1 MTEAERNKN
10 KMDRAQTKGIRY
22 NLFFGIFN
30 QLVIFALG
38 ILVPRLILVSY
49 GSEANGLLSAVTQI
63 FTYVALLEAGIGNA
77 SVNALYKPIAQKDFY
92 GISHVFSATKKY
104 YRKVTAFY
112 FLCVVVLA
120 AVYPLLANSELS
132 YSTICLV
139 VLFQGLSGAI
149 TFYFAAAY
157 KQLLIADGKN
167 YIVSNINLIVYIL
180 TSAAKI
186 ILMLWGL
193 DIVAVQFF
201 YLIIHCLQVAGY
213 IWWVKRKYPWL
224 KEQKDPSMQVL
235 SQRNAFLVHEASGVV
250 FSSTDVTVLSAFCNL
265 KVASVYAVYNMV
277 FVALNSLINSVNG
290 GLNYL
295 LGHTYAKDREK
306 YVKLHDAYD
315 SLYMAMVF
323 SLISVAYVLMLPFVR
338 LYTADITDIAYV
350 DVWLPVLFVLVQLL
364 SCGRAVS
371 ARLITIAGHAKAT
384 QWRSAAEAVI
394 NLVSSIILVQ
404 WLGIYGVLLGTIIA
418 LLYRCND
425 IIIYANKKI
434 LHRSPM
440 KTYGKLFANFLIFG
454 GIVLLEQMMK
464 ERLFQIDSYLT
475 FGVAGI
481 VCTVISVVLYFG
493 IAIIVDRDIL
503 MLLKR
508 FLHKK

>member
-1 MTEAERNKN
+1 MNTVNMNRLQA
-10 KMDRAQTKGIRY
+10 KGIRN

-30 QLVIFALG
+30 QLIIFALG

-63 FTYVALLEAGIGNA
+63 FTYVGLLEAGIGNA
-77 SVNALYKPIAQKDFY
+77 SVNALYKPITEQDQY
-92 GISHVFSATKKY
+92 EISDIFSATQKY
-104 YRKVTAFY
+104 YRKVTVFY
-112 FLCVVVLA
+112 FLCVIALSG
-120 AVYPLLANSELS
+120 VYPFFAKTTLS
-132 YSTICLV
+132 NTTVALV

-149 TFYFAAAY
+149 TFYFSAAY

-167 YIVSNINLIVYIL
+167 YIVSNINLVVYIL

-186 ILMLWGL
+186 ILMLCGL
-193 DIVAVQFF
+193 DIVAVQFA
-201 YLIIHCLQVAGY
+201 YLVIHCLQVAGY

-224 KEQKDPSMQVL
+224 ANHKKPSMQAL
-235 SQRNAFLVHEASGVV
+235 SQRNAFLVHEMSGVV

-265 KVASVYAVYNMV
+265 KIASVYAVYNMV
-277 FVALNSLINSVNG
+277 FTALNSLINSVNG

-323 SLISVAYVLMLPFVR
+323 SLITVAYVLMLPFIR
-338 LYTADITDIAYV
+338 LYTVDVTDIAYV
-350 DVWLPVLFVLVQLL
+350 DVWLPVLFAIIQFL
-364 SCGRAVS
+364 SCGRSVS

-394 NLVSSIILVQ
+394 NLVCSVVLVQ
-404 WLGIYGVLLGTIIA
+404 WIGIYGVLLGTIIA
-418 LLYRCND
+418 LIYRSND

-434 LHRSPM
+434 LQRSPI
-440 KTYGKLFANFLIFG
+440 KTYGKLLVNLSIFG
-454 GIVLLEQMMK
+454 VVVLLEQLAK
-464 ERLFQIDSYLT
+464 SSLENIDSYLA
-475 FGVAGI
+475 FGIAGLA
-481 VCTVISVVLYFG
+481 CTAISVCLYFG
-493 IAIIVDRDIL
+493 IAILINRDIL
-503 MLLKR
+503 SLIRRFVNQRKR
-508 FLHKK
+508 K

>member
-1 MTEAERNKN
+1 MNRLQA
-10 KMDRAQTKGIRY
+10 KGIRN

-30 QLVIFALG
+30 QLIIFALG

-49 GSEANGLLSAVTQI
+49 GSEANGLLSAVVQI
-63 FTYVALLEAGIGNA
+63 FTYVGLLEAGIGNA
-77 SVNALYKPIAQKDFY
+77 SINALYKPITEQNRFE
-92 GISHVFSATKKY
+92 ISDVFSATQKY
-104 YRKVTAFY
+104 YRKVTVFY
-112 FLCVVVLA
+112 FICVIGLSLA
-120 AVYPLLANSELS
+120 YPFFANTTLDK
-132 YSTICLV
+132 TTVALV

-149 TFYFAAAY
+149 TFYFSAAY

-186 ILMLWGL
+186 LLMLCGWN
-193 DIVAVQFF
+193 IVAVQFA

-213 IWWVKRKYPWL
+213 IWWAKRKYPWL
-224 KEQKDPSMQVL
+224 AYHKNPSMQAL
-235 SQRNAFLVHEASGVV
+235 SQRNAFLVHEISGVV

-265 KVASVYAVYNMV
+265 KIASVYAVYNMV
-277 FVALNSLINSVNG
+277 FTALNSLINSVNG

-323 SLISVAYVLMLPFVR
+323 SLISVAYVLMIPFIR
-338 LYTADITDIAYV
+338 LYTADITDISYV
-350 DVWLPVLFVLVQLL
+350 DTWLPILFAVIQFL

-394 NLVSSIILVQ
+394 NLTSSIILVQ
-404 WLGIYGVLLGTIIA
+404 WIGIYGVLLGTIIA
-418 LLYRCND
+418 LLYRTND

-434 LHRSPM
+434 LKRSPV
-440 KTYGKLFANFLIFG
+440 KTYGKLILNFSVFG
-454 GIVLLEQMMK
+454 VIILLE
-464 ERLFQIDSYLT
+464 RLAKQVLSGINSYLA
-475 FGVAGI
+475 FAIAGMI
-481 VCTVISVVLYFG
+481 CTVAAVGLYFG
-493 IAIIVDRDIL
+493 IAVLVNKDIL
-503 MLLKR
+503 DLIRRIILRKGG
-508 FLHKK
+508 KKEIL